1 MPANI
6 IIINNYNGSIC
17 NLQQLKTKRHLYA
30 HIFWSIGNKKW
41 DVFYFFSWIRS
52 PHDFLWSCSS
62 DFKHFKHSLN
72 EALLCLSLRTW
83 TRTPARCCPS
93 SSVCTAFSPE
103 GRTSV
108 SWWWIT
114 SCRASFACTSSS
126 TWRAPRASAARPR
139 KSARSPSPP
148 LKTWTSCRTFRRDSW
163 WTWTRTTPWWRRSR
177 ETVWWERPAS
187 HLVWCKTK
195 TYSRCACLSGCTVRS
210 TFSNYIIII

>member
-1 MPANI
+1 M
-6 IIINNYNGSIC
+6 STFLC
-17 NLQQLKTKRHLYA
+17 
-30 HIFWSIGNKKW
+30 
-41 DVFYFFSWIRS
+41 
-52 PHDFLWSCSS
+52 FLWSCSS
-62 DFKHFKHSLN
+62 DFKHLSRFSDSLN

-83 TRTPARCCPS
+83 TRIPARCCPS

-148 LKTWTSCRTFRRDSW
+148 LKTWTSCRMFRRDSW

-187 HLVWCKTK
+187 HLVWFKTK
-195 TYSRCACLSGCTVRS
+195 TPKNSCLLGYTISSKFC
-210 TFSNYIIII
+210 NYIIIIEIIIIILATK